1 MKRQAVL
8 VLAPVL
14 FAISPVLCMPALG
27 NFVVGWGQS
36 PLGTLTVPAGG
47 DFVAISAYGQTAL
60 ALRSDGSLTAWGWS
74 LGCGGENPF
83 VPSGND
89 YIAIPGAGNNN
100 VALKS
105 DHSIVWWRGDGLVF
119 TGAPLGNDF
128 VSIAAIQTSPG
139 ATGLALRSDGSLAA
153 WHNEHSWGPHYVPS
167 GNDFVAISGAGDD
180 YAVALRSDG
189 SLVAWD
195 VFAGQTDV
203 PSGKD
208 YVAIAPGFYHD
219 GLALKSDGSIVGWGG
234 IGGYAIPAGNDF
246 VAISAGVLTGV
257 ALRSDGSLVGWG
269 LNHALRDVPSGNKF
283 TAIEV
288 DSNWGLALST
298 EPYETYVVPA
308 PGALVLAGIGLGFS
322 GWLLRRRR
330 TL

>member
-1 MKRQAVL
+1 MRRQPIL
-8 VLAPVL
+8 VLATVVL
-14 FAISPVLCMPALG
+14 LTISPWASADFIVA
-27 NFVVGWGQS
+27 WGTTPFGAAS
-36 PLGTLTVPAGG
+36 VPTGG
-47 DFVAISAYGQTAL
+47 DFVAISAYDQTAL

-74 LGCGGENPF
+74 MGSGGEHPF

-89 YIAIPGAGNNN
+89 YIGIAGAGGNNL
-100 VALKS
+100 ALKS
-105 DHSIVWWRGDGLVF
+105 DGSIVWWRGDGLVF

-153 WHNEHSWGPHYVPS
+153 WHNEHPWWGPHYVPT
-167 GNDFVAISGAGDD
+167 GNDFVAISGGVHG

-195 VFAGQTDV
+195 VFGGQTDV
-203 PSGKD
+203 PSGND
-208 YVAIAPGFYHD
+208 YVAITAGFSHD

-234 IGGYAIPAGNDF
+234 IGGYATPAGNDF
-246 VAISAGVLTGV
+246 VAISAGYLTGV

-308 PGALVLAGIGLGFS
+308 PGAIVLGSLGLSFS
-322 GWLLRRRR
+322 GWLLRRR
-330 TL
+330 TASH